1 MTRYIQFDTADG
13 ESMLV
18 EVAEERVETPSG
30 VVKAGLVG
38 DAAQKAGEAVVHARA
53 TFEAAIMDTVRRN
66 AESFIQKMNALST
79 PPDEAEISFGI
90 KATGEVGNAAIV
102 KGGAEATYTVTLKWK
117 KAGS

>member
-1 MTRYIQFDTADG
+1 MPRYIQFATADG
-13 ESMLV
+13 ESVLV
-18 EVAEERVETPSG
+18 EMAEERLETSGG

-38 DAAQKAGEAVVHARA
+38 DAAEVVAQARV

-66 AESFIQKMNALST
+66 AEGFIQRMNALST

-102 KGGAEATYTVTLKWK
+102 KGGAEAAYTVTLKWK